1 VPLSALLFSMLIL
14 NEPLKLNVLLGGTLS
29 IIAVFLIN
37 SAKKS
42 N

>member
-1 VPLSALLFSMLIL
+1 LSALIFSMLIL
-14 NEPLKLNVLLGGTLS
+14 NEPLKWNIVFGGSLS

-42 N
+42 S